1 MGDECAFF
9 YLFCFVQ
16 YTGRLLTQKE
26 KREIFHTLDSHLLI
40 PVFGQEVSLLVLGES
55 QKHLVY
61 PGLTDLSLASLT
73 SKCRGLGGFGLGY
86 FIF

>member
-1 MGDECAFF
+1 MRFF
-9 YLFCFVQ
+9 FHLFCFVQ

-26 KREIFHTLDSHLLI
+26 RREIFQTLVSHLLI
-40 PVFGQEVSLLVLGES
+40 AVFGQEVSLLVLSES

-61 PGLTDLSLASLT
+61 PGLTDLPLASLT
-73 SKCRGLGGFGLGY
+73 SKCRGFGGFWFGFFF